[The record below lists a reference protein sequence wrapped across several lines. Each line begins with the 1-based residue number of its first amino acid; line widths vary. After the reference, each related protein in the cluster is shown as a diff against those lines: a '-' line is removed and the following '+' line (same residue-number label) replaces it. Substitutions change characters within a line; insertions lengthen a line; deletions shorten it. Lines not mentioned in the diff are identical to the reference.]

1 MNQSTLDARWVNV
14 ALASRVRRL
23 RLPSYFFNV
32 IAAALF
38 CQRLSRDWPCSIAKN
53 VHEIALL
60 WQSVSNCFPF
70 DTRQRLP
77 GEVDAGIE
85 GQGRVQVVDGHLQPA
100 HAL

>member
-38 CQRLSRDWPCSIAKN
+38 CQCLSRDCSCSIAKN

-70 DTRQRLP
+70 DACQHLP
-77 GEVDAGIE
+77 GEADIRI
-85 GQGRVQVVDGHLQPA
+85 QG
-100 HAL
+100 